1 MKQLLMTLMLVM
13 CGVFY
18 SQNIFSYNIP
28 EKGSWGDEDIR
39 SYVPAPPT
47 ASIEGKVLTLHF
59 VDPLSNLTV
68 CVTDNTGKIVYENC
82 ISASTPQSY
91 PITLNVEGGE
101 YTLNLVHHY
110 GYVTGSFVVE

>member
-1 MKQLLMTLMLVM
+1 MKQLFMALTLVI
-13 CGVFY
+13 CNVFF
-18 SQNIFSYNIP
+18 SQTISSVDIV
-28 EKGSWGDEDIR
+28 EKGKWGDSDIR

-47 ASIEGKVLTLHF
+47 ASIEGKVLTIHF